1 MLFVTDVKGA
11 ASQVDSLKQFILD
24 NPRSVMKARLFCMGR
39 ELKDGCSIKR
49 SCFRGFSRLEMKL
62 PCFTDAPTPI
72 QFMLKADPA
81 ILTKR
86 DRACFLQ
93 SSCIGRDQCYLC
105 CNSALYNCT
114 IL

>member
-1 MLFVTDVKGA
+1 MLFIADVKGA
-11 ASQVDSLKQFILD
+11 TSQVDSLKQFILD

-49 SCFRGFSRLEMKL
+49 SCVHGFSRLEMKL
-62 PCFTDAPTPI
+62 PCFPDAPTPI

-86 DRACFLQ
+86 DREGVVP
-93 SSCIGRDQCYLC
+93 SS
-105 CNSALYNCT
+105 
-114 IL
+114 